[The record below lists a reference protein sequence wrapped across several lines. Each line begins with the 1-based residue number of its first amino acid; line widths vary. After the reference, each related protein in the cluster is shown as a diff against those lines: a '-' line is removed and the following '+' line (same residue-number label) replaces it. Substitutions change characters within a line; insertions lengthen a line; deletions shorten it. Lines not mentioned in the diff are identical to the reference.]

1 MLDHMKFK
9 DTIIKQNNNF
19 YDSYFNSLSKVQKNK
34 EYQLNKSKINC
45 IKKALIEHA
54 DVPEQL
60 IDWLIESVEENVA
73 LEYEFSLFKNK
84 TY

>member
-1 MLDHMKFK
+1 MLDYIKFK

-19 YDSYFNSLSKVQKNK
+19 YDSYFSSLPEIQQNK
-34 EYQLNKSKINC
+34 EYQLNEFRIHC

-73 LEYEFSLFKNK
+73 LEYEFSLLKNK